1 MSVKEMSEESEKGLG
16 PRNEATSFDEK
27 DHRSGPGT
35 PPGGSITVDLTGPS
49 KTDWV
54 LVKVNLPT
62 KLYEELKEIITYLGL
77 WKNLSEFIR
86 FALLIARNQWI
97 DEMRRAKR
105 QVEEGR

>member
-1 MSVKEMSEESEKGLG
+1 MPDTRDRAKGLG
-16 PRNEATSFDEK
+16 PRDEVTSFVKK
-27 DHRSGPGT
+27 DHCSGPDT

-62 KLYEELKEIITYLGL
+62 KLYEEIVEIITYLGL

>member
-1 MSVKEMSEESEKGLG
+1 MTKAIRTEKGLG
-16 PRNEATSFDEK
+16 PEDGSASFVKK
-27 DHRSGPGT
+27 DHRSGPDT
-35 PPGGSITVDLTGPS
+35 PPSGSITVDLTGPS

-54 LVKVNLPT
+54 QVKVNLPT
-62 KLYEELKEIITYLGL
+62 KLYEEIVEIITYLGL

-86 FALLIARNQWI
+86 FALLVVRDQRI